1 MPAIQRE
8 IMLGFIKSKSF
19 KRQLHDIIHHS
30 HTPFKYIMSLRKIC
44 DHVLRMY
51 EPDFELINSEKDFL
65 QFVKAAQ

>member
-1 MPAIQRE
+1 
-8 IMLGFIKSKSF
+8 
-19 KRQLHDIIHHS
+19 
-30 HTPFKYIMSLRKIC
+30 MSLRKIC